1 MLWMQC
7 VSYTYIPAGCSHER
21 QCQRSFL
28 LADIGSGPS
37 SQLCLVPQ
45 LDWAKSIKD
54 KKAARVTSRR
64 LLVQKEPVL
73 SSALLTAPLLAG
85 ALLTAALFFTL
96 ALLTFALLSLFI
108 LLLAALLSRGRGF
121 ARSVWWILLGIH
133 DAFLCY

>member
-21 QCQRSFL
+21 QCQRNFL
-28 LADIGSGPS
+28 LADIGGGRS

-45 LDWAKSIKD
+45 RDWAKSIKE

-73 SSALLTAPLLAG
+73 SSTLLTAPLLTA
-85 ALLTAALFFTL
+85 ALLTATLFFTL

-121 ARSVWWILLGIH
+121 ARFVWILLCIH